1 MRTSRRLG
9 VWLHEGLKMFGINF
23 YKLKQDSLIWIK
35 KATNKNWIAKIIV
48 LFIIWP
54 IALIPTWLYMLIR
67 YLISPF
73 GFWEELATFLVCAI
87 FIGWIQV
94 IALVLA
100 VAMSLVL
107 IFDDLK

>member
-1 MRTSRRLG
+1 
-9 VWLHEGLKMFGINF
+9 MFGINF
-23 YKLKQDSLIWIK
+23 YKLKQDSIIWIK
-35 KATNKNWIAKIIV
+35 KATNKSWIAKIIV

-67 YLISPF
+67 WLISPS

-87 FIGWIQV
+87 FIGWVQV
-94 IALVLA
+94 IALILA
-100 VAMSLVL
+100 IGMSLVL

>member
-1 MRTSRRLG
+1 
-9 VWLHEGLKMFGINF
+9 MFGINF
-23 YKLKQDSLIWIK
+23 YKLKQDSIIWIK
-35 KATNKNWIAKIIV
+35 KITNKNWVAKFIV
-48 LFIIWP
+48 LLIIWP

-73 GFWEELATFLVCAI
+73 GFWQELATFLVCAI

-94 IALVLA
+94 IGLFIA

-107 IFDDLK
+107 MFDDLR

>member
-1 MRTSRRLG
+1 MQTAKGSRI
-9 VWLHEGLKMFGINF
+9 WLHEGLKMFGINF

-35 KATNKNWIAKIIV
+35 KATNKSWIAKIIV

-87 FIGWIQV
+87 FFGWIQV
-94 IALVLA
+94 IALILA
-100 VAMSLVL
+100 IGMSLVL
-107 IFDDLK
+107 IFDDLR